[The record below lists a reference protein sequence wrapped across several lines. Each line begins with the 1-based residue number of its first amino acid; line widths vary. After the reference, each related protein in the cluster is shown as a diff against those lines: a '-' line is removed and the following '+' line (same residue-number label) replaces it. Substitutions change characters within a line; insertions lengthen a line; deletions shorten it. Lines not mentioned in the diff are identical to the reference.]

1 MLAWKGKW
9 IITHSER
16 INSTTRG
23 SSPVFPW
30 AKFSCCLWVRIHY
43 FCLSLNFHF
52 HYLEKYLFPT
62 ASGNNTTVSASSW
75 LWKQSLVTNCCV
87 LHRDSL
93 TEKLPTN
100 RHFISAVIWCVTAA
114 IPLLSCPQHS
124 PFHWIAFCISIPS
137 SEIKLCI
144 SQSSS

>member
-1 MLAWKGKW
+1 MNNHTFRKDQQHHQRQQPSISL
-9 IITHSER
+9 SE
-16 INSTTRG
+16 ILVSL
-23 SSPVFPW
+23 SQDSLP
-30 AKFSCCLWVRIHY
+30 
-43 FCLSLNFHF
+43 FCLSLSFHF

-93 TEKLPTN
+93 TENLPTN

-137 SEIKLCI
+137 SEILFG
-144 SQSSS
+144 